1 MNKKGESLSE
11 FMKNKATIEQAL
23 EEHYVIKF
31 AYQALNEKGVITCT
45 YDNFRKLCNKHILDK
60 QKEKPI
66 NKRPSVQPQRNA
78 PNTKAAKTAPQQ
90 TVTKPTHS
98 TTDEKPR
105 DPYRRKTKPIHN
117 PSMTPERRK
126 ELFG

>member
-1 MNKKGESLSE
+1 MTRKGD
-11 FMKNKATIEQAL
+11 ATIEFLKNKNAIEKRL
-23 EEHYVIKF
+23 EELYFIKNTYIEF
-31 AYQALNEKGVITCT
+31 KEKGLINFK
-45 YDNFRKLCNKHILDK
+45 YDQFRVLCNKFILNK

-66 NKRPSVQPQRNA
+66 NKHPSVQPQRST

-117 PSMTPERRK
+117 PTMTPERRK

>member
-1 MNKKGESLSE
+1 MTKKRGLGLVQFRKNLDKINEMHQQGYPVMHIYNEISE
-11 FMKNKATIEQAL
+11 NIDIKKSQFYELFDREIKNKE
-23 EEHYVIKF
+23 VP
-31 AYQALNEKGVITCT
+31 
-45 YDNFRKLCNKHILDK
+45 
-60 QKEKPI
+60 QKK
-66 NKRPSVQPQRNA
+66 KTSVQPQRNA
-78 PNTKAAKTAPQQ
+78 PSTKAVKTAPQQ

-117 PSMTPERRK
+117 PTMTPERRK

>member
-1 MNKKGESLSE
+1 MVKKRGLGLVQFRENLEKINEMHQQGYPVMHIYNEISE
-11 FMKNKATIEQAL
+11 NIDIKKSQFYELFDREIKNKE
-23 EEHYVIKF
+23 VP
-31 AYQALNEKGVITCT
+31 
-45 YDNFRKLCNKHILDK
+45 
-60 QKEKPI
+60 QKK
-66 NKRPSVQPQRNA
+66 KTSVQPQRNA

-105 DPYRRKTKPIHN
+105 DPYRRKTKAIHN

>member
-1 MNKKGESLSE
+1 MKKRRNGRAIFYSLREKITTLINNGHTGIYIYETLKIENNLSLSYPQFQRYLSE
-11 FMKNKATIEQAL
+11 I
-23 EEHYVIKF
+23 
-31 AYQALNEKGVITCT
+31 
-45 YDNFRKLCNKHILDK
+45 K
-60 QKEKPI
+60 QKEAPQK
-66 NKRPSVQPQRNA
+66 KKPSVQPQRNT
-78 PNTKAAKTAPQQ
+78 PSTKAVKTAPQQ

>member
-1 MNKKGESLSE
+1 MTKKGDATILFLKHKDAIEKRLSE
-11 FMKNKATIEQAL
+11 LYFIKNTYIEFK
-23 EEHYVIKF
+23 ERGDINF
-31 AYQALNEKGVITCT
+31 T
-45 YDNFRKLCNKHILDK
+45 YEQFRTLCNKFILN
-60 QKEKPI
+60 KEKETPP

-78 PNTKAAKTAPQQ
+78 PSTKAARTAPQQ